1 MRPSRVRERGQVLV
15 IFVLS
20 LTAIFAAAGLA
31 IDIGRLYMERRFL
44 ENAADAAA
52 LAAANSL
59 IRGNTDDNARS
70 DAMAVLTK
78 NFVSPPNGITPS
90 LPPAAGSEV
99 YESGHAG
106 DPDISRRRHHHQRG

>member
-1 MRPSRVRERGQVLV
+1 MAHGPARPGVRPKRVRERGQVLV

-59 IRGNTDDNARS
+59 IRGNTDADARS

-78 NFVSPPNGITPS
+78 NFVSPPNGITP
-90 LPPAAGSEV
+90 
-99 YESGHAG
+99 
-106 DPDISRRRHHHQRG
+106 